1 MTGDKKKRHRMELIG
16 VVCVLV
22 VLGVG
27 MFYLKVRKDAE
38 KTGGTASGSTQE
50 QSGENTVTESV
61 SGQSDDTSIGD
72 NSESISEDEGTDS
85 FSNTDSRVSGQEQDT
100 TSTETPTPEP
110 EKSLEEKL
118 AGQYQAVSWAEV
130 VGDKILVC
138 QIDSIEVRD
147 FSNNLVKEYT
157 DLGRISREA
166 AAFYSNGNVAYY
178 ASASESGSRSIWRL
192 DLETGEK
199 EEMMSLDNNSRF
211 AGANESYL
219 YYTVWGED
227 GLENTLKARRISDGS
242 ELELG
247 SDMDEV
253 TVRSDCVIAMGLR
266 FDVSPVELKIYS
278 PDGSSSVTVGEYVN
292 SYVAEDDRIYYLD
305 YGSDYGYIPADLKS
319 CSLSGGGVQVL
330 AEDLNALS
338 FDMAGDHTIFYASA
352 SEGTDTSG
360 AGYLFYN
367 YQTGVTR
374 KAADSGTYVQF
385 LCSDG
390 DKAYLERENQIVVY
404 DRKAGQF
411 LDDTYPEPESGYYV
425 EGFVLNGAF
434 WAVQQF
440 SDNRVEV
447 IPMGG

>member
-1 MTGDKKKRHRMELIG
+1 MTGDKKKRHLMELIG

-27 MFYLKVRKDAE
+27 MFYLKVRQDAE

-61 SGQSDDTSIGD
+61 SGQ
-72 NSESISEDEGTDS
+72 
-85 FSNTDSRVSGQEQDT
+85 EQDA

-130 VGDKILVC
+130 IGDKILVC

-166 AAFYSNGNVAYY
+166 AALYSNGNVAYY

-266 FDVSPVELKIYS
+266 FDVSPVELKVYSLYS

-319 CSLSGGGVQVL
+319 CSLSGGDVQVL

-367 YQTGVTR
+367 YQTGVTQ

-425 EGFVLNGAF
+425 EGFLLNGAF